1 MKFRFLLPLLLLTAC
16 SAASAASHS
25 SGASSSSSSATSSA
39 ATNATSANQVAVPSR
54 VDYPG
59 FVDLSKE
66 AGEYRKKRLVAIEAF
81 MKMAEDPQTM
91 ILDARSESA
100 YRRKHIKGA
109 ININFSDFSVEGL
122 KQAIPDKNKRILIY
136 CNNNI
141 DGDTANFPTK
151 SVSLALNIPTFI
163 NLYGYGYK
171 NVYELSSLLQADDA
185 RLIFEGTDVSRP

>member
-1 MKFRFLLPLLLLTAC
+1 MKFRLLLPILLLTAC
-16 SAASAASHS
+16 SSASAASHS
-25 SGASSSSSSATSSA
+25 SSNSSSASEA
-39 ATNATSANQVAVPSR
+39 PKALSANQVAAPSR

-59 FVDLSKE
+59 FVDLSQE
-66 AGEYRKKRLVAIEAF
+66 AGEYRKQRLVAIETF

-141 DGDTANFPTK
+141 EGDTANFPTK

-185 RLIFEGTDVSRP
+185 RLKFEGTDVK

>member
-1 MKFRFLLPLLLLTAC
+1 MKFRFLLPLVLLTAC

-25 SGASSSSSSATSSA
+25 SGSSSSSSDSSSA
-39 ATNATSANQVAVPSR
+39 ATNAASANQVALPSR

-59 FVDLSKE
+59 FVDLSQE
-66 AGEYRKKRLVAIEAF
+66 AGEYRKQRLVAIEDF

-141 DGDTANFPTK
+141 EGDTANFPTK

-171 NVYELSSLLQADDA
+171 NVYELSSLLQADDS
-185 RLIFEGTDVSRP
+185 RLKFEGTDVK

>member
-1 MKFRFLLPLLLLTAC
+1 MKLRLLLPLLLLTAC
-16 SAASAASHS
+16 TAASA
-25 SGASSSSSSATSSA
+25 ASSSSSSNTAAANSASSA
-39 ATNATSANQVAVPSR
+39 AVPNQAALPSR

-59 FVDLSKE
+59 FVDLSQE
-66 AGEYRKKRLVAIEAF
+66 AGEYRKQRLVDIAAF
-81 MKMAEDPQTM
+81 MKMAQDPQTM

-100 YRRKHIKGA
+100 YKRKHIKGA

-122 KQAIPDKNKRILIY
+122 KQAIPDKTKRILIY

-141 DGDTANFPTK
+141 EGDTANFPTK

-171 NVYELSSLLQADDA
+171 NVYELSSLLQANDA
-185 RLIFEGTDVSRP
+185 RLTFEGSDVK

>member
-1 MKFRFLLPLLLLTAC
+1 MKFRFLLPLVLLTAC
-16 SAASAASHS
+16 SAASAASKS
-25 SGASSSSSSATSSA
+25 SNTDTPTKTSS
-39 ATNATSANQVAVPSR
+39 TNQVAVPAR

-59 FVDLSKE
+59 FVDLSQE
-66 AGEYRKKRLVAIEAF
+66 AGEYRKQRLVDIEAF
-81 MKMAEDPQTM
+81 MKMAADPQTL

-151 SVSLALNIPTFI
+151 SMPLALNIPTFI

-185 RLIFEGTDVSRP
+185 RLTFEGTDVK